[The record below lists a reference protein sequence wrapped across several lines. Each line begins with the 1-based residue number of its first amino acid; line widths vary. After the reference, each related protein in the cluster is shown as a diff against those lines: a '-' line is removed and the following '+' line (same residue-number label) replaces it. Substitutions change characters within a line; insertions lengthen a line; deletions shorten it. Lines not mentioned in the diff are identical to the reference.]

1 MTTKIIKNI
10 SEKIKTVSKKKLV
23 ILITVSITIVGICVY
38 GIAKSNSSSKEE
50 VIVDKELEKQ
60 EVVFPED
67 YYEPTILPYDAFTE
81 LIPHEIGQPFDI
93 KNYAEIKA
101 YGEEYTVW
109 FEEVDKKPYPSSYR
123 DLGLHP
129 VILHIKD
136 SYGHEATYKTNI
148 LSEIKEVIDAL
159 YADGHK
165 PTVSEYT
172 SYKEEQKKKLE
183 AAKKAVT
190 KKTQE
195 AKEEVKA
202 VEYGPGYDP
211 NSRAVK
217 LAQSIV
223 DTCGP
228 GSCDQVADHFI
239 FEYYGNVMIS
249 DECFYEVSESEAM
262 PGDYIIYQSG
272 KAHVAIYLGGG
283 MALHGGIGPN
293 KEIMIA
299 GVNAF
304 SNVRDP
310 KYYRFDVDKGLEMK
324 RAAEEERQRYSEEWQ
339 RAREEAERKR
349 QEKKEQEQAP
359 EETPE
364 SPVQEPEI
372 VPDPIPQD
380 NPEPVVEPEQEP
392 IPENTPESNDMSI
405 NDIGSGLE
413 EINDNQE

>member
-1 MTTKIIKNI
+1 MTTKILKNI
-10 SEKIKTVSKKKLV
+10 SEKIKSISKKKLV

-60 EVVFPED
+60 EVELPED

-93 KNYAEIKA
+93 KNYVEIKA

-148 LSEIKEVIDAL
+148 LSETKEVIDAL
-159 YADGHK
+159 YADEHK
-165 PTVSEYT
+165 PTISKYT
-172 SYKEEQKKKLE
+172 SYKKEQKKKLE
-183 AAKKAVT
+183 EEKKTAAKK
-190 KKTQE
+190 TQVV
-195 AKEEVKA
+195 KEEVKTI
-202 VEYGPGYDP
+202 EYGPGYDP
-211 NSRAVK
+211 NSRAVQV
-217 LAQSIV
+217 AQSIV
-223 DTCGP
+223 DRCSY
-228 GSCDQVADHFI
+228 GSCDQVADQFI
-239 FEYYGNVMIS
+239 FDYYGRVMIS
-249 DECFYEVSESEAM
+249 DECFYEVSESDAI

-272 KAHVAIYLGGG
+272 KAHVAIFLGGG
-283 MALHGGIGPN
+283 MALHGGIGAN

-324 RAAEEERQRYSEEWQ
+324 RAAEEERQRYAEEKQ

-349 QEKKEQEQAP
+349 QEKEEQEQVP

-364 SPVQEPEI
+364 PPVEEPEV
-372 VPDPIPQD
+372 VPDPIPEV
-380 NPEPVVEPEQEP
+380 NPEPVVEPEQES
-392 IPENTPESNDMSI
+392 IPENVPESNDMSI

-413 EINDNQE
+413 DTNED